1 VVVTTAGDLE
11 ALCSETGL
19 DRDVSALMRDE
30 HDRYRFYIQV
40 IALAPPPEDAALLN
54 VVLRDPDPV
63 MGESAAIQF
72 VAKKAGQHSSYAAF
86 TSWAQTVSDITS
98 DRDFLSRRIR
108 EWSEFKRIMEGGSI
122 GDDFFDASSDW
133 LQRKLS
139 EELMAEE
146 PLAKLAELGRTKRIR
161 NTSQQ
166 RLRDI
171 GRHRS

>member
-1 VVVTTAGDLE
+1 VVTTATDLE

-30 HDRYRFYIQV
+30 HNRYQFYLQV
-40 IALAPPPEDAALLN
+40 IALAPPPEGRALLG
-54 VVLRDPDPV
+54 VFLRDPDPV
-63 MGESAAIQF
+63 MGESAALQF
-72 VAKKAGQHSSYAAF
+72 VENKAGQHSSCAAF

-108 EWSEFKRIMEGGSI
+108 EWSEFKRIMEAGST
-122 GDDFFDASSDW
+122 GDDFFETSSDW

-139 EELMAEE
+139 EELTSEE

-171 GRHRS
+171 ECRRS

>member
-1 VVVTTAGDLE
+1 VVTTAGELE

-30 HDRYRFYIQV
+30 HDRYRFYTEV
-40 IALAPPPEDAALLN
+40 IALAPPPEDAALLS
-54 VVLRDPDPV
+54 VFLRDPDPV
-63 MGESAAIQF
+63 MGESAALQF
-72 VAKKAGQHSSYAAF
+72 VEKKAGQQSSYAAF
-86 TSWAQTVSDITS
+86 TSWAQTVSGITS

-139 EELMAEE
+139 EELTSAE

-166 RLRDI
+166 RLRDLD
-171 GRHRS
+171 RRRS